1 MIKLFEKIK
10 NKIRGSAE
18 PIKQKTEII
27 SKTMG
32 QKTHKVAE
40 TVAEKGK
47 GITASISEKTP
58 EIAEKTK
65 QIATSVVEKT
75 GETVTI
81 GKLKVKLY
89 NLNRQVEKGLSKIG
103 GRTFEILNQKQA
115 DVYQDEEILALIKN
129 LEKVKN
135 EIKTAEKEMKKV
147 GSGEKAI
154 HPGKEEKS

>member
-1 MIKLFEKIK
+1 MVKLIEKIK
-10 NKIRGSAE
+10 NIIRGSAE

-27 SKTMG
+27 SKTVG
-32 QKTHKVAE
+32 QKAHEVAE

-65 QIATSVVEKT
+65 QIATSVVEKASD
-75 GETVTI
+75 TVTI

-103 GRTFEILNQKQA
+103 GRTFEILSQKQT
-115 DVYQDEEILALIKN
+115 DVYQDEEVLALIKDLKN
-129 LEKVKN
+129 VKK
-135 EIKTAEKEMKKV
+135 EIKTAENEMENV
-147 GSGEKAI
+147 GSG
-154 HPGKEEKS
+154 